1 MPNRKLKEENGKNRN
16 LMKNGKKKVELLNN
30 IRSI

>member
-1 MPNRKLKEENGKNRN
+1 MNSLTNR
-16 LMKNGKKKVELLNN
+16 LLNN